1 MAILKVINGGYTESN
16 IYENLV
22 NYIFKE
28 ENVYKDYYGCQYIY
42 NNSNDGIAMQLQA
55 IAQYYH
61 QTDGVLLYH
70 YVVSFSPIYEG
81 WINNPVIALQIVE
94 QAIAILPY
102 AAIWC
107 VHGDTDNLH
116 VHIIMSPVDFMTG
129 LKYENKKENH
139 KALAE
144 RITLSELIEHRKLGK
159 VYTNTYDFIGEKQ
172 EEIYTKV
179 PDCMV
184 VYE

>member
-42 NNSNDGIAMQLQA
+42 NNGNDGIAMQLQA
-55 IAQYYH
+55 IANYYH